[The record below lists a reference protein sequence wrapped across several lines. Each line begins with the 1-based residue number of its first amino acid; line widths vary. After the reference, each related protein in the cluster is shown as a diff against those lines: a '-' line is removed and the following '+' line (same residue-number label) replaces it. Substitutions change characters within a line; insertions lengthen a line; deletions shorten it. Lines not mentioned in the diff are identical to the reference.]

1 MKKIFYLIL
10 LLSQYFWAQN
20 GFQKGNDWYRK
31 GNYTEAA
38 LAYESVLKTKKHSA
52 ELYFNLGNAYYKMNK
67 VAPAIYNFEK
77 ALLLRPNDKTIKNN
91 LLFAQKLQID
101 DIKEVPKVGFN
112 KMLQDLTS
120 TYNYNTWAWIAV
132 SFAMVFLLFF
142 IGYYFSET
150 TRLKR
155 LFFIGMFLVLLV
167 IIISSLSAIFERDAY
182 KNDRP
187 AIVFDAVLAV
197 KAEPKLARQDIV
209 VLHEGTKIYVID
221 TLENWKKIQ
230 IPDATE
236 GWVEDKTIKEL
247 K

>member
-1 MKKIFYLIL
+1 
-10 LLSQYFWAQN
+10 
-20 GFQKGNDWYRK
+20 
-31 GNYTEAA
+31 
-38 LAYESVLKTKKHSA
+38 
-52 ELYFNLGNAYYKMNK
+52 
-67 VAPAIYNFEK
+67 
-77 ALLLRPNDKTIKNN
+77 
-91 LLFAQKLQID
+91 
-101 DIKEVPKVGFN
+101 VPKVGFN
-112 KMLQDLTS
+112 KMLQDVTN

-167 IIISSLSAIFERDAY
+167 TIISSVSAIFERDAY

-197 KAEPKLARQDIV
+197 KAEPKSASQDIV

>member
-77 ALLLRPNDKTIKNN
+77 ALLLRPNDKTTKNN

-197 KAEPKLARQDIV
+197 KAEPKLASQDIV